1 MKVWVLDVEV
11 FGEVEETLG
20 VGSGWRG
27 PVTNSMPRKIC
38 LGAKENPSRFC
49 FSQGLI
55 DRSFIDKMSEWPPP
69 RDHGEQS
76 FCEHL

>member
-27 PVTNSMPRKIC
+27 PVTNGMPRKIIPR
-38 LGAKENPSRFC
+38 AKENPSRF
-49 FSQGLI
+49 
-55 DRSFIDKMSEWPPP
+55 
-69 RDHGEQS
+69 
-76 FCEHL
+76 